1 MFNPLPLVCAHLKQ
15 SPVSSLALA
24 VLIALAAALG
34 VAVSAQ
40 DRALRAGSAAAARPF
55 DIVVGAPGSET
66 QLVLST
72 VFLQPASLELMPA
85 GMLARLATD
94 ERVKFAAPI
103 GFGDSWRGHSI
114 IGTSADFITSLAGEP
129 AEGRMFGHIGEAVVG
144 ARVPLKV
151 GEHFLPTHGQ
161 FASAEAEAV
170 ALGEDDHDED
180 HDHEGA
186 GHEEAGHEEDHDHEG
201 EHAGEEHHHHAEV
214 GIVGRLP
221 LTGTPWDRAILVPI
235 EATWWV
241 HGLPVGH
248 ALDAAASD
256 IDHPDP
262 DGIPIGPPWDEKLL
276 SGVPAIVV
284 KPTSFSAAYGLRA
297 DYRSA
302 ESIAV
307 FPAEVLVQLYGLL
320 GNVRDILAGLSIMT
334 QALVIG
340 AVLVAVLALTARRRR
355 TFGVLRAM
363 GATRAY
369 IFSLIWCEVAL
380 LVAGGA
386 LAGLGLGYGAAAGLS
401 SLVSGK
407 TDMAMSVA
415 LGLPEFS
422 LAGIIILV
430 GLMLATVPAFLI
442 YREPVTRALR
452 D

>member
-1 MFNPLPLVCAHLKQ
+1 MFNPLPLVRAHLKQ

-24 VLIALAAALG
+24 ALIALAAALG

-85 GMLARLATD
+85 GLLARLATD

-103 GFGDSWRGHSI
+103 GFGDSWHGHSI
-114 IGTSADFITSLAGEP
+114 VGTSADFIASLAGTLP
-129 AEGRMFGHIGEAVVG
+129 EGRMFGHIGEAVVG
-144 ARVPLKV
+144 ARVPLQV

-170 ALGEDDHDED
+170 ALGNDDHDGDGHDADD
-180 HDHEGA
+180 HDHE
-186 GHEEAGHEEDHDHEG
+186 HEDG
-201 EHAGEEHHHHAEV
+201 EPAGEEHHHHAEV
-214 GIVGRLP
+214 NIVGRLAP
-221 LTGTPWDRAILVPI
+221 TGGPWDQAILVPI

-248 ALDAAASD
+248 PLDAAATD

-262 DGIPIGPPWDEKLL
+262 DGIPVGPPWDEKLL

-284 KPTSFSAAYGLRA
+284 KPVSFSAAYGLRA

-340 AVLVAVLALTARRRR
+340 AVLVAVLALTVRRRR

-401 SLVSGK
+401 RLVSGK
-407 TDMAMSVA
+407 TDMAMTVS
-415 LGLPEFS
+415 LGLPELS

-430 GLMLATVPAFLI
+430 GLILATVPAFLI

>member
-1 MFNPLPLVCAHLKQ
+1 MFNPLPLVRAHLKQ
-15 SPVSSLALA
+15 SPVSSLALTA
-24 VLIALAAALG
+24 LIALAAALG

-55 DIVVGAPGSET
+55 DIIVGAPGSET

-85 GMLARLATD
+85 GILAKLAKD

-103 GFGDSWRGHSI
+103 GFGDSWHGHSI
-114 IGTSADFITSLAGEP
+114 VGTSADFIAALAGAP
-129 AEGRMFGHIGEAVVG
+129 SEGRMFGQIGEAVVG

-161 FASAEAEAV
+161 FASAQAEAV
-170 ALGEDDHDED
+170 ALGEDDHDDHDHDEAGHED
-180 HDHEGA
+180 HDHEHG
-186 GHEEAGHEEDHDHEG
+186 EG
-201 EHAGEEHHHHAEV
+201 EPAGEEHHRHAEV
-214 GIVGRLP
+214 SIVGRLTA
-221 LTGTPWDRAILVPI
+221 TGGPWDQAILVPI

-248 ALDAAASD
+248 PLDAAATD
-256 IDHPDP
+256 IEHPDP
-262 DGIPIGPPWDEKLL
+262 DGIPVGPPWDEKLL

-297 DYRSA
+297 DYRGAGSV
-302 ESIAV
+302 AV

-320 GNVRDILAGLSIMT
+320 GNVRDILAGLSVMT

-340 AVLVAVLALTARRRR
+340 AVLVAVLALTARRKR

-363 GATRAY
+363 GATKAY

-407 TDMAMSVA
+407 TDMAMTVS
-415 LGLPEFS
+415 LGVPELS
-422 LAGIIILV
+422 LAGIIVLV
-430 GLMLATVPAFLI
+430 GLILATVPAFLI